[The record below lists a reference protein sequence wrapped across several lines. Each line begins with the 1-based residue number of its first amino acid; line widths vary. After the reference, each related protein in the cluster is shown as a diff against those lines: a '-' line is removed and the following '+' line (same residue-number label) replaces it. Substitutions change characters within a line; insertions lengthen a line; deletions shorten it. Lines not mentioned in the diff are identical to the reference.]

1 MVGEVF
7 NEEDDENDSDED
19 NSVEMKAIE
28 KR

>member
-19 NSVEMKAIE
+19 NSIEMKAIE